1 LRKLERLKKSLSTF
15 NKDERGTATVWA
27 LVSASVAVAA
37 LVIIFAI
44 VPMIGYQVDSAVPIP
59 AGSAWNATENTQIV
73 SGVGL
78 WGAIGPL
85 IKLVAIVSFLGL
97 VIASIIMLAGSTSE
111 EATGK
116 GGGGV

>member
-1 LRKLERLKKSLSTF
+1 
-15 NKDERGTATVWA
+15 
-27 LVSASVAVAA
+27 
-37 LVIIFAI
+37 
-44 VPMIGYQVDSAVPIP
+44 
-59 AGSAWNATENTQIV
+59 V